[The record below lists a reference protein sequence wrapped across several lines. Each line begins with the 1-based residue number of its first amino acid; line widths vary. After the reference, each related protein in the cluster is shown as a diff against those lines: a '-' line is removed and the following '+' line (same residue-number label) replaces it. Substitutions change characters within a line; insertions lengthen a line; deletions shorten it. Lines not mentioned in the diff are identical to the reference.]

1 MTTDRTVGYAMLTV
15 GMILLLIPCIMSLLI
30 VSGAVGPPIYVAAPT
45 VTSTDPA
52 AALAKVVADAFV
64 LFNIAAT
71 FLLFVV
77 LVYAASVLIGKGV
90 GLIKEIGWVVQ
101 RAPEKAERS
110 PEKRTRSSREPQTS
124 REEEEE

>member
-1 MTTDRTVGYAMLTV
+1 MTTDRTVGYIMLIV
-15 GMILLLIPCIMSLLI
+15 GIILLLIPSIMSLLI
-30 VSGAVGPPIYVAAPT
+30 VSGAVGPPIYVPAPT
-45 VTSTDPA
+45 VNETDPA
-52 AALAKVVADAFV
+52 AALARVVADAFV

-101 RAPEKAERS
+101 RAPET
-110 PEKRTRSSREPQTS
+110 RTQPSRK
-124 REEEEE
+124 EEEE

>member
-1 MTTDRTVGYAMLTV
+1 MSRVKISDRTMGYIMLTIGLV
-15 GMILLLIPCIMSLLI
+15 LLLIPSIMSLLI
-30 VSGAVGPPIYVAAPT
+30 VSGAVGPPIYVQAPI
-45 VTSTDPA
+45 VNSTDPA

-77 LVYAASVLIGKGV
+77 LIYAASVLIGKGV

-101 RAPEKAERS
+101 RAPEKASERTPDGRMQPS
-110 PEKRTRSSREPQTS
+110 QEEKEQ
-124 REEEEE
+124 